1 MHTPQQTMV
10 RNFSQNCKIKKE
22 AATNRVSRLP
32 KLLAP
37 ENTDAE
43 DLSKYLYKKNFE
55 TINREAGVGDQK
67 KVVLQKFKR

>member
-1 MHTPQQTMV
+1 MV
-10 RNFSQNCKIKKE
+10 RNFSQNSKIKKE

-43 DLSKYLYKKNFE
+43 DLSKYLFKKNYE
-55 TINREAGVGDQK
+55 TINREAGTGD
-67 KVVLQKFKR
+67 

>member
-43 DLSKYLYKKNFE
+43 DLSKYLFKKNYE
-55 TINREAGVGDQK
+55 TINREAGTGD
-67 KVVLQKFKR
+67 